1 MKSKYK
7 YKSFLAEQMQ
17 LFLKLKKMSGFKYEQ
32 QSKLM
37 EAFDRYCTKTG
48 FFGRTLTR
56 RLVDGFCYLAYYE
69 KDSTRYGKERLL
81 SEFGKFLCQNG
92 YKSYICPKISVPV
105 KSTSV
110 PYIYSE
116 EELDRLFK
124 AIDRYP
130 AHPLSNRHLVD
141 PLMFRMIYGCGLR
154 ISEALNLKLENI
166 DTKEG
171 TITIL
176 GAKNGKDRLVPMADS
191 LTGRCKDYLK
201 DMHIFSSNDTYFF
214 KNPLGLRLDRSTAY
228 RRFRDYLWSAG
239 ISHSGHGPTIQDLRH
254 AYCVHRLK
262 KWALQGR
269 DLNSLFPYL
278 SAYLGHTDFRG
289 TQYYLRLTA
298 DLYPHII
305 AKTEAALGYIIPE
318 RSNCYENK

>member
-1 MKSKYK
+1 MKSKYR

-37 EAFDRYCTKTG
+37 EAFDRYRTKTG
-48 FFGRTLTR
+48 FFGKVLTR
-56 RLVDGFCYLAYYE
+56 RLVDGFCYSAYYE
-69 KDSTRYGKERLL
+69 KDSTRYGKERLM
-81 SEFGKFLCQNG
+81 SGFGEFLCQNG
-92 YKSYICPKISVPV
+92 YKSYICPKISGPV
-105 KSTSV
+105 KSTCV

-116 EELDRLFK
+116 EELDRFFK

-176 GAKNGKDRLVPMADS
+176 GSKNGKDRMVPMADS
-191 LTGRCKDYLK
+191 LTRRCKDYLK

-214 KNPLGLRLDRSTAY
+214 KNHSGFRLDRSTAY
-228 RRFRDYLWSAG
+228 KRFRDYLWSAG

-305 AKTEAALGYIIPE
+305 AKTEAILGYIIPE

>member
-1 MKSKYK
+1 VKSKYRW
-7 YKSFLAEQMQ
+7 KSSLAVQMQ
-17 LFLKLKKMSGFKYEQ
+17 MFLKLKKMSGFKYEQ

-37 EAFDRYCTKTG
+37 ESFDSYCTKTG
-48 FFGRTLTR
+48 FLGKALTR
-56 RLVDGFCYLAYYE
+56 RLADGFCYGIYYE
-69 KDSTRYGKERLL
+69 RDSTRYDKERLL
-81 SEFGKFLCQNG
+81 REFGKYLCQNG
-92 YKSYICPKISVPV
+92 HKSYICPKISGPKKRVFE
-105 KSTSV
+105 

-116 EELDRLFK
+116 EELDRFFK
-124 AIDRYP
+124 AIDGYP
-130 AHPLSNRHLVD
+130 SHPLSNRHLVD

-154 ISEALNLKLENI
+154 VSEALNLKLENI

-176 GAKNGKDRLVPMADS
+176 GAKNGKDRKIPMAGS
-191 LTGRCKDYLK
+191 LTGRCKNYLK
-201 DMHIFSSNDTYFF
+201 DMHTLSGNDTYYF
-214 KNPLGLRLDRSTAY
+214 KNPSGCRLDRSTAY
-228 RRFRDYLWSAG
+228 KRFRDYLWSAG
-239 ISHSGHGPTIQDLRH
+239 ISHSGHGPRIQDFRH

-262 KWALQGR
+262 KWVLQGR

-289 TQYYLRLTA
+289 TQHYLRLTA

-318 RSNCYENK
+318 RSTNYENQ

>member
-7 YKSFLAEQMQ
+7 LISSLADQMQ

-37 EAFDRYCTKTG
+37 EAFDSYCTKTG
-48 FFGRTLTR
+48 FFGKALTCS
-56 RLVDGFCYLAYYE
+56 LVDGFCYSVYYE
-69 KDSTRYGKERLL
+69 KDSTRYDKERLM
-81 SEFGKFLCQNG
+81 SSFGEFLCQNG
-92 YKSYICPKISVPV
+92 YKSYICPKISGPV
-105 KSTSV
+105 KSTYV

-130 AHPLSNRHLVD
+130 YHPLSNRHQVD
-141 PLMFRMIYGCGLR
+141 PLMFRMVYGCGMR

-176 GAKNGKDRLVPMADS
+176 GAKNGKDRRIPMADS
-191 LTGRCKDYLK
+191 LIRRCKDYLK
-201 DMHIFSSNDTYFF
+201 YMHIFSSNDTYFF
-214 KNPLGLRLDRSTAY
+214 KNPSGFKLDRSTAY
-228 RRFRDYLWSAG
+228 KRFRDYLWSAG
-239 ISHSGHGPTIQDLRH
+239 IPHSGHGPTIQDFRH
-254 AYCVHRLK
+254 TYCVHRLK
-262 KWALQGR
+262 KWALQER

-305 AKTEAALGYIIPE
+305 AKTEAMLGYIIPE